1 MLTPEKITMPRTLRL
16 ADPAP
21 DATIR
26 GNSKRLQWYT
36 LWQVKSGVIYV
47 GTQSLTPPTWRVDVP
62 VNKTMSDNFYELLNR
77 AFVEHADRPCL
88 ILPDGGSWSYGQIAT
103 LAGKIAQ
110 ALRVRGVVV
119 GDRVLV
125 QVEKSPEAVALYLG
139 CLQAAAVYVPI
150 NSAYT
155 HEEVAYFVED
165 AEPSLLVCRRADEAA
180 LNVIAPNLSMLTLA
194 ADGTG
199 SLMTLALA
207 TQPMDGVVPR
217 EGSDTAAIL
226 YTSGTTGRS
235 KGAML
240 TNVNLASNALTLIDY
255 WGWQDDD
262 VLLHALPIFHVH
274 GLFVALHCAMLRGT
288 AMIFLPGFDAR
299 QIIEWLPSATVMM
312 GVPTFYTRL
321 LEKGEFNAETCRN
334 MRLFISGSAP
344 LTEQTFEAW
353 RQRTGHPILER
364 YGMSETSMNT
374 SNPLDGERVAGT
386 VGFALPGIE
395 VRITNDAGEVLAS
408 EEVGGIEVRGPNVFK
423 GYWRMREKSAEEIR
437 EDGFFITG
445 DLGVMDGEGRISIVG
460 RAKDLIISGGY
471 NVYPKEVEKLID
483 EMPGV
488 VESAVIGV
496 PHMDFGEGVVAIV
509 VPVGDD
515 VSEPEVRLSLE
526 GRLARFKQPKMVVNV
541 ESLPRNTMG
550 KVQKKALRE
559 RYKDLFE

>member
-1 MLTPEKITMPRTLRL
+1 
-16 ADPAP
+16 
-21 DATIR
+21 
-26 GNSKRLQWYT
+26 
-36 LWQVKSGVIYV
+36 
-47 GTQSLTPPTWRVDVP
+47 
-62 VNKTMSDNFYELLNR
+62 
-77 AFVEHADRPCL
+77 
-88 ILPDGGSWSYGQIAT
+88 
-103 LAGKIAQ
+103 
-110 ALRVRGVVV
+110 
-119 GDRVLV
+119 
-125 QVEKSPEAVALYLG
+125 
-139 CLQAAAVYVPI
+139 
-150 NSAYT
+150 
-155 HEEVAYFVED
+155 
-165 AEPSLLVCRRADEAA
+165 
-180 LNVIAPNLSMLTLA
+180 
-194 ADGTG
+194 
-199 SLMTLALA
+199 
-207 TQPMDGVVPR
+207 
-217 EGSDTAAIL
+217 
-226 YTSGTTGRS
+226 
-235 KGAML
+235 
-240 TNVNLASNALTLIDY
+240 
-255 WGWQDDD
+255 
-262 VLLHALPIFHVH
+262 
-274 GLFVALHCAMLRGT
+274 
-288 AMIFLPGFDAR
+288 MIFLPGFDAR

-496 PHMDFGEGVVAIV
+496 PHTDFGEGVVAIV

-515 VSEPEVRLSLE
+515 VSEPEVRLALE
-526 GRLARFKQPKMVVNV
+526 GRLARFKQPKIVVNV

-559 RYKDLFE
+559 RYQDLFE